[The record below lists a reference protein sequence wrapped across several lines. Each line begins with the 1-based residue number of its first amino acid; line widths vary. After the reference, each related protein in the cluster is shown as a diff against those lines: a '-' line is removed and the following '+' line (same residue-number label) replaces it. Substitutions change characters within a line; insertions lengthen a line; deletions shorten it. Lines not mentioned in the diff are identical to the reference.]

1 LVVVVLVVRVRLRGR
16 ELQVEVHLILHIPLL
31 FCRKAAVVVET
42 ILMAL
47 PKMVDQVVVETVED
61 PMVH

>member
-1 LVVVVLVVRVRLRGR
+1 LVVVVLVEVVRLRGR

-31 FCRKAAVVVET
+31 LCRKAVVVVET
-42 ILMAL
+42 ILMAM
-47 PKMVDQVVVETVED
+47 PKMVDQVVVETVEE